1 MNEPAAAQ
9 VAALQHIVRIQDDLL
24 RTDRQADATKMW
36 RNEAYKASV
45 QKRILEEETV
55 KIGRELVALLC
66 QQRQV
71 IGSSIGREFGKAIR
85 SFEETA
91 TKSLH
96 AIDKRM
102 RRLESEVK
110 AVKQFSHARQIERSD
125 TREVRSR
132 NEQLVAENTALKREL
147 DIARDKLEISEA
159 NHAEILRELNDTKA
173 VVSRTN
179 AIEIAAHTRKP
190 NVQEVLREIREL
202 ELEAKQLLIKE

>member
-1 MNEPAAAQ
+1 
-9 VAALQHIVRIQDDLL
+9 
-24 RTDRQADATKMW
+24 MW

-45 QKRILEEETV
+45 QKRILEDETV

-96 AIDKRM
+96 AIDKRV